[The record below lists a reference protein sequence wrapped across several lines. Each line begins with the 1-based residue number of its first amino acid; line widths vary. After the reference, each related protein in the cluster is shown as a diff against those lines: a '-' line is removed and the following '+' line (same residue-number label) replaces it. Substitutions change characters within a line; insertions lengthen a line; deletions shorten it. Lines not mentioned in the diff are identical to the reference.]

1 MKSIESIDLIED
13 KTKNVVLSVLPN
25 LNSEDL
31 LDSSNLFSIGLD
43 SVNAM
48 TLVLKLQN
56 TFGIKFEIND
66 INAENFQNVATIV
79 KLINEKKG

>member
-1 MKSIESIDLIED
+1 MKSIDLIEQ

-25 LNSEDL
+25 INSEDFS
-31 LDSSNLFSIGLD
+31 DTSNLFSIGLD

-56 TFGIKFEIND
+56 AFGIKFAATD
-66 INAENFQNVATIV
+66 INAENFQSVATII
-79 KLINEKKG
+79 KLINEKQS

>member
-1 MKSIESIDLIED
+1 MKSIDFIEQ

-25 LNSEDL
+25 INSEDL
-31 LDSSNLFSIGLD
+31 SESSNLFSIGLD

-56 TFGIKFEIND
+56 TFGMKFEIND
-66 INAENFQNVATIV
+66 INAENFQSVETIV
-79 KLINEKKG
+79 KLINKKQS